1 MPPAASAS
9 RVYCGPLAAALEAMD
24 HEVQL
29 LANLTGQA
37 TAKGFEEDVEI
48 GEGIQ
53 PFVPVPGEGPLHA
66 PAVDVEAGQVE
77 GIGGGDEAE
86 GRLHG
91 LAAAVDAVDHPF
103 QNPCVLAVARP
114 QEAAFGVTPEPRSEE
129 RRVGKECRS
138 RWSA

>member
-24 HEVQL
+24 HEGQL

-53 PFVPVPGEGPLHA
+53 PLVPVPGEGPLHA

-77 GIGGGDEAE
+77 GIGGGGEAG

-91 LAAAVDAVDHPF
+91 PAAAVGAVGHPF
-103 QNPCVLAVARP
+103 PNPCGFAVARP
-114 QEAAFGVTPEPRSEE
+114 PG
-129 RRVGKECRS
+129 
-138 RWSA
+138 

>member
-1 MPPAASAS
+1 
-9 RVYCGPLAAALEAMD
+9 MD

-53 PFVPVPGEGPLHA
+53 PFVSVPGERPLHA

-77 GIGGGDEAE
+77 RVGGGDEAE
-86 GRLHG
+86 RRLHG
-91 LAAAVDAVDHPF
+91 LAATVNAVDHPF
-103 QNPCVLAVARP
+103 QNPRVLAIARP
-114 QEAAFGVTPEPRSEE
+114 QEATFGVTPE
-129 RRVGKECRS
+129 
-138 RWSA
+138 